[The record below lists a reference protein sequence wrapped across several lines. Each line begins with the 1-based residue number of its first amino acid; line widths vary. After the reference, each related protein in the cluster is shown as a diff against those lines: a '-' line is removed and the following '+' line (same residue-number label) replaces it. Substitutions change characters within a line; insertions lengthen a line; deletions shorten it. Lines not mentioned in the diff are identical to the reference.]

1 MVLDDDKVRAR
12 LAKLDAAWRLGD
24 GPRLERA
31 FSFSDF
37 KAALAFTNQVGA
49 LAERMGHHP
58 DILLRYGE
66 VVLFL
71 WTHDEGGLTE
81 RDFSWAETLDA
92 QLVGDPPG
100 S

>member
-1 MVLDDDKVRAR
+1 MVLDDDAVRAR
-12 LAKLDAAWRLGD
+12 LVKLDAAWRLSD

-37 KAALAFTNQVGA
+37 KTALAFTNQVGA
-49 LAERMGHHP
+49 LAERIGHHP

-71 WTHDEGGLTE
+71 WTHDAGGLTE
-81 RDFSWAETLDA
+81 RDFSWAEKLDA
-92 QLVGDPPG
+92 QLAGDRSG
-100 S
+100 I